1 MQMNEKDLDSTGLR
15 TITNTQHT
23 AYRCRDAEQTRWY
36 YEDVLGLK
44 LAAALDFEEHS
55 GVEGED
61 RKYMHLFFAMGD
73 GNLVAFFD
81 DPDNVAADYFDKK
94 MNGFDSHIAME
105 VEDMESLFAM
115 QKRIQ
120 DAGITCLGPLDHGF
134 AFSVYAYDPSGV
146 QTELTCKVDDYDEIM
161 AGAAKTAH
169 QSIREWSEKTRA
181 KKEAMFGVEML
192 DKRGKSKAA

>member
-1 MQMNEKDLDSTGLR
+1 MNMKRTDSEGLR
-15 TITNTQHT
+15 PITNMQHT

-55 GVEGED
+55 GVEGEP
-61 RKYMHLFFAMGD
+61 RKYMHLFFEMAD
-73 GNLVAFFD
+73 GGLVAFFD
-81 DPDNVAADYFDKK
+81 DPDNVAGDFFDKK
-94 MNGFDSHIAME
+94 MNGFDSHMAME
-105 VEDMESLFAM
+105 VEDMESLYAM

-146 QTELTCKVDDYDEIM
+146 QTELICKVDNYDEIM
-161 AGAAKTAH
+161 AGAAKVAH
-169 QSIREWSEKTRA
+169 QSIREWSDKTRA
-181 KKEAMFGVEML
+181 KKEAMFGAEML
-192 DKRGKSKAA
+192 DKRGKKQAA

>member
-1 MQMNEKDLDSTGLR
+1 MNEKSSYSPGLR
-15 TITNTQHT
+15 PITNTQHT

-55 GVEGED
+55 GVEGEA
-61 RKYMHLFFAMGD
+61 RKYMHLFFALGD

-81 DPDNVAADYFDKK
+81 DPDNVASDFFDKK

-105 VEDMESLFAM
+105 VDDMESLLAM

-120 DAGITCLGPLDHGF
+120 DAGITCLGPLDHDF
-134 AFSVYAYDPSGV
+134 AFSVYAFDPSGV
-146 QTELTCKVDDYDEIM
+146 QTELICKADNYDEIM
-161 AGAAKTAH
+161 TGAAQSAH
-169 QSIREWSEKTRA
+169 QSIRDWS
-181 KKEAMFGVEML
+181 
-192 DKRGKSKAA
+192 

>member
-1 MQMNEKDLDSTGLR
+1 MNEKTPYSPGPR
-15 TITNTQHT
+15 PITNTQHT

-55 GVEGED
+55 GVEGEP
-61 RKYMHLFFAMGD
+61 RKYMHLFFEMGD

-81 DPDNVAADYFDKK
+81 DPDNVAESFFDKK

-105 VEDMESLFAM
+105 VESMESLLAM

-120 DAGITCLGPLDHGF
+120 DAGITCLGPLDHDF
-134 AFSVYAYDPSGV
+134 AFSIYAFDPSGV
-146 QTELTCKVDDYDEIM
+146 QTELTCKAENYGEIM
-161 AGAAKTAH
+161 TAAAESAH
-169 QSIREWSEKTRA
+169 QCVRDWTEKTRA
-181 KKEAMFGVEML
+181 QKEAMFGSESL
-192 DKRGKSKAA
+192 DRRGKAKAA

>member
-1 MQMNEKDLDSTGLR
+1 MNMKRNDSEGLR
-15 TITNTQHT
+15 PITNMQHT

-55 GVEGED
+55 GVEGEP
-61 RKYMHLFFAMGD
+61 RKYMHLFFEMAD
-73 GNLVAFFD
+73 GGLVAFFD
-81 DPDNVAADYFDKK
+81 DPDNVAGDFFDKK
-94 MNGFDSHIAME
+94 MNGFDSHMAME
-105 VEDMESLFAM
+105 VEDMESLYAM

-146 QTELTCKVDDYDEIM
+146 QTELICKVDNYDEIM
-161 AGAAKTAH
+161 AGAAKVAH
-169 QSIREWSEKTRA
+169 QSIREWSDKTRA
-181 KKEAMFGVEML
+181 KKEAMFGAEML
-192 DKRGKSKAA
+192 DKRGKKQAA

>member
-1 MQMNEKDLDSTGLR
+1 MNEKSSYSPGLR
-15 TITNTQHT
+15 PINNTQHT

-55 GVEGED
+55 GVEGEA

-81 DPDNVAADYFDKK
+81 DPDNVATDFFDKK

-105 VEDMESLFAM
+105 VDDMESLLAM

-146 QTELTCKVDDYDEIM
+146 QTELICKADNYGEIM
-161 AGAAKTAH
+161 AGAAQSAH
-169 QSIREWSEKTRA
+169 QSIRDWSEKTRA
-181 KKEAMFGVEML
+181 KKEALFGSDAL
-192 DKRGKSKAA
+192 DTRGKAKAA

>member
-1 MQMNEKDLDSTGLR
+1 MNEKSSYSPGLR
-15 TITNTQHT
+15 PINNTQHT

-55 GVEGED
+55 GVEGEA
-61 RKYMHLFFAMGD
+61 RKYMHLFFALGD

-81 DPDNVAADYFDKK
+81 DPDNVATDFFDKK

-105 VEDMESLFAM
+105 VDDMESLLAM

-146 QTELTCKVDDYDEIM
+146 QTELICKADNYDEIM
-161 AGAAKTAH
+161 TGAGQSAH
-169 QSIREWSEKTRA
+169 QSIRDWSEKTRA
-181 KKEAMFGVEML
+181 KKEALFGAEAL
-192 DKRGKSKAA
+192 DMRGKAEAA